1 MLNNP
6 QTTFTEEEVLNF
18 YKENYK
24 TKICSEIRFEDTLPE
39 LFLKQYE
46 KFKRSSC
53 CIRPLF
59 IIIDL

>member
-46 KFKRSSC
+46 SLK
-53 CIRPLF
+53 
-59 IIIDL
+59 DLHVA